1 MNFLGLLPE
10 EWDAVITK
18 FVYPSFTPTV
28 GLFLAGAVFYGVY
41 KILQG
46 NEVFVLSLLMF
57 RLPLIVAIGIERWR
71 PWKNEVFAI

>member
-1 MNFLGLLPE
+1 MLKALIYVYDYIFAHNIFAYKIEFLGLLPE

-28 GLFLAGAVFYGVY
+28 GLFLAGAVCYGVY

-46 NEVFVLSLLMF
+46 NDSE
-57 RLPLIVAIGIERWR
+57 
-71 PWKNEVFAI
+71 NN

>member
-1 MNFLGLLPE
+1 MILFLLTTYLHIKFGFLGLLPE

-46 NEVFVLSLLMF
+46 NDSE
-57 RLPLIVAIGIERWR
+57 
-71 PWKNEVFAI
+71 NN